1 MALLRRLPI
10 SQVNHVPP
18 TGLLSF
24 IGLLVEA
31 GSSNV
36 NTKNLFKRLTPLWI
50 STIFFWDI
58 GSSTLDLWDALL
70 YYASLTLLKGDQM
83 ARLYQQFLGSNP
95 GILVELIDDS
105 TSPYR
110 VRTEDGFEF
119 TIGSDD
125 FRNYYR
131 IEGEPTPMEW
141 KHLITDHEKGLVDS
155 RKNAKVMD
163 IIRTFE
169 AVFQDVHKA
178 RTFVRDALKILEEVP
193 RGGSSELW
201 SRLGEFH
208 PNCAELRERD
218 LDALAEVDQDIR
230 ALLLSET
237 CAVIELPTGNRDDSE
252 MPGVMIEPLKT
263 GAATEIRSPNKIVG
277 KLRQGGMKNVE
288 MHIDGNILSILI
300 DLSKEFG
307 PSKSGKTRI
316 VASTEGNKSLAGRDE
331 KIGLNI
337 YRQDSK
343 KPLKGRR
350 KTFKNVEM
358 DLDKDV
364 LQITV
369 DLSKEFGASKSGKTT
384 IVASTEGNQLVF
396 GREEKIG
403 LNVYRKAE

>member
-1 MALLRRLPI
+1 
-10 SQVNHVPP
+10 
-18 TGLLSF
+18 
-24 IGLLVEA
+24 
-31 GSSNV
+31 
-36 NTKNLFKRLTPLWI
+36 
-50 STIFFWDI
+50 
-58 GSSTLDLWDALL
+58 
-70 YYASLTLLKGDQM
+70 M
-83 ARLYQQFLGSNP
+83 ARRYQQFLGSNP

-119 TIGSDD
+119 SIAADD

-155 RKNAKVMD
+155 RKMAKVMD
-163 IIRTFE
+163 IIRIFE

-178 RTFVRDALKILEEVP
+178 RTFVRDALKILEDVP
-193 RGGSSELW
+193 GGGSSELW

-208 PNCAELRERD
+208 PNCAQLSERD
-218 LDALAEVDQDIR
+218 LDALAEVDQDIM

-237 CAVIELPTGNRDDSE
+237 CAVIELPTGSRHDSE
-252 MPGVMIEPLKT
+252 MPGVMIGPLKA
-263 GAATEIRSPNKIVG
+263 GAGTEIRSPNKIVG
-277 KLRQGGMKNVE
+277 KLRRGGMKNVE

-316 VASTEGNKSLAGRDE
+316 VASTEGNKSLPGRDE

-364 LQITV
+364 LEITV